1 MSIETTPI
9 FGVSPTLQIMISAV
23 LFETHGADLS
33 SAWRSE
39 RCFAVIHQP
48 LDRLHDRHSGF
59 GYQTPPLSRPPQSSH
74 RQRPR
79 ESAAILP
86 LSPTASSGPIVRPR
100 RFRWTAAM
108 SQSLRSGVTKAC
120 CYKGAVS
127 RASARAPQH
136 RHCALGRG
144 KARVEVPVQGAIT
157 SSLRRGVGSS
167 AMRLEAGAR
176 PEAGQAPA
184 RRSPG
189 AYRLNNPYSDR
200 SGECGC

>member
-86 LSPTASSGPIVRPR
+86 LSQ
-100 RFRWTAAM
+100 TAA
-108 SQSLRSGVTKAC
+108 QARS
-120 CYKGAVS
+120 
-127 RASARAPQH
+127 
-136 RHCALGRG
+136 
-144 KARVEVPVQGAIT
+144 
-157 SSLRRGVGSS
+157 
-167 AMRLEAGAR
+167 
-176 PEAGQAPA
+176 
-184 RRSPG
+184 
-189 AYRLNNPYSDR
+189 
-200 SGECGC
+200 